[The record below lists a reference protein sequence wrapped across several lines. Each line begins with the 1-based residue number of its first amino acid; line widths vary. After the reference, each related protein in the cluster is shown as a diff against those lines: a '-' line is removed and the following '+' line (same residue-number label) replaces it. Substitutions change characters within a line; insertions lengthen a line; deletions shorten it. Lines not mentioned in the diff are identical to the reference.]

1 MWGDTMSFELGTQ
14 VQLKSG
20 GPAMTVISVCT
31 RPDGPVTCV
40 WFDDRNKSNRVEFP
54 AKSLKVYEPPS
65 T

>member
-1 MWGDTMSFELGTQ
+1 
-14 VQLKSG
+14 
-20 GPAMTVISVCT
+20 MTVISVCT
-31 RPDGPVTCV
+31 KPDGPVTCV